1 MYKLIIADDE
11 KIIREGLKRFVL
23 KNTTDFE
30 LAGCFADGKYVI
42 EYLQEHPADVVITDI
57 RMSNVSGID
66 VAKYIYDNGL
76 KTKVVILSGYKEFE
90 YAMKSI
96 EYNVETY
103 LLKPTDFE
111 KFRDVLSKL
120 KQDLG
125 AEKELERQQSH
136 YQEIL
141 PILTEEFFTDVVMGA
156 VKDREE
162 ILNRTQFLALDI
174 HLDTAPCALFAMKM
188 LNYKAFISETWQH
201 GKDRLHNMIKNV
213 VQNGDTRGNFYQIF
227 YRNDT
232 LAMLCISDKFPS
244 TELFF
249 EYLKEK
255 LQCAAAYL
263 ESNFH
268 LSLDIRQICLCE
280 TIFDL
285 TNQKLSLARYGSV
298 FDEGDEHNWLDEQIR
313 LLATYIRSGHC
324 QEACNIFERYI
335 GDLKGQPLDQVKQ
348 KITGVFHSIYAIL
361 AETIPKFQ
369 YAKKG
374 KLDYEAIMELKSY
387 EAIRTFGNQ
396 LLFGLSKYVEQHHI
410 DSADVIIR
418 NAKKYIND
426 NYQHDISL
434 QDVADQ
440 VFLSQ
445 KYFSKIFKEKTG
457 ENYLDYV
464 IKIRMEHAIKFLAAG
479 YKVEQISKMAGYGS
493 SRYFTRRFK
502 QYTGFTPK
510 EYYRRVIKGGNGE
523 D

>member
-42 EYLQEHPADVVITDI
+42 EYLQEHPVDVVITDI

-96 EYNVETY
+96 EYNVDTY

-111 KFRDVLSKL
+111 KFRSVLTKL
-120 KQDLG
+120 KQDLD
-125 AEKELERQQSH
+125 AEKELKRQQSH

-141 PILTEEFFTDVVMGA
+141 PILTEEFFADVVMGA

-174 HLDTAPCALFAMKM
+174 NLDKARCALFEMKM
-188 LNYKAFISETWQH
+188 LNYEEFILETWKH

-213 VQNGDTRGNFYQIF
+213 VQNGDARGSFYQIF
-227 YRNDT
+227 YRDDT
-232 LAMLCISDKFPS
+232 LVMLYVSDKFAS
-244 TELFF
+244 TGLFCDYTQDKLQYAIS
-249 EYLKEK
+249 YLK
-255 LQCAAAYL
+255 
-263 ESNFH
+263 SNFQ
-268 LSLDIRQICLCE
+268 LSLAVHQICLCE

-285 TNQKLSLARYGSV
+285 TKNELSFIEHGPV
-298 FDEGDEHNWLDEQIR
+298 FDEENEHNWFDEQIR
-313 LLATYIRSGHC
+313 LLATYIRSGHY
-324 QEACNIFERYI
+324 QEASNIFECYI
-335 GDLKGQPLDQVKQ
+335 GNLKDQPISQVQQ
-348 KITGVFHSIYAIL
+348 KITGVFQSIYAIL
-361 AETIPKFQ
+361 AETIPQFQ
-369 YAKKG
+369 YTKKG
-374 KLDYEAIMELKSY
+374 KLDYEAILELQNL
-387 EAIRTFGNQ
+387 EAVRAFGNQ
-396 LLFGLSKYVEQHHI
+396 LLLDLSKYVEQLHI
-410 DSADVIIR
+410 DSSDVIIR
-418 NAKKYIND
+418 NAKQYIND

-464 IKIRMEHAIKFLAAG
+464 VKIRMEHAIKFLAAG
-479 YKVEQISKMAGYGS
+479 YKVEQISKMTGYGS

-510 EYYRRVIKGGNGE
+510 EYYRRIIKGGNGE